1 MKKIALCYDFDG
13 TLCSGYMQNQKL
25 IPDCNLDVKEFWISV
40 TENSKKNNI
49 DPTLSYMHL
58 LEEKM
63 YKAKVE
69 ISKQNFNKYGQKLKL
84 FSGVN
89 DWFKRIKDFGKK
101 NNIEVEHYIISS
113 GLTDMIKGCDF
124 SSELN

>member
-25 IPDCNLDVKEFWISV
+25 IPDCKIDVRDFWVTV

-58 LEEKM
+58 LEEKN
-63 YKAKVE
+63 A
-69 ISKQNFNKYGQKLKL
+69 SRRNFKKK
-84 FSGVN
+84 
-89 DWFKRIKDFGKK
+89 FKSIWP
-101 NNIEVEHYIISS
+101 
-113 GLTDMIKGCDF
+113 
-124 SSELN
+124 